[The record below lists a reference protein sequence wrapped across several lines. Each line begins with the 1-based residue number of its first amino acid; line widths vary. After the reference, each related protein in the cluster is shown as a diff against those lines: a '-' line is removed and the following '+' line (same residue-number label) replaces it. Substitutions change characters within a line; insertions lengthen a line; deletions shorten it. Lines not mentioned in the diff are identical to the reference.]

1 MDSLDNNV
9 KTDISTENIET
20 LIKGYRSAF
29 TKIESKQV
37 KGEGFVQDGISY
49 QRILP
54 NELKSIQT
62 LIKEQLNEG
71 TA

>member
-37 KGEGFVQDGISY
+37 K
-49 QRILP
+49 
-54 NELKSIQT
+54 
-62 LIKEQLNEG
+62 
-71 TA
+71 